1 VKAAVA
7 ATVAVGT
14 YEMLRRKEESHN
26 SHFASGHST
35 NAMAY
40 PTSPKPKHHTK
51 YMLEEATG
59 LYALGSEL
67 LGDKRHPAAHLV
79 AEAVR
84 ATGLSRISV
93 IAFDDLAACLA
104 CIMREQGSQRA
115 GCLTQDERVM
125 KEGATSYITLTGKIF
140 LM

>member
-51 YMLEEATG
+51 YMLEEAAG

-67 LGDKRHPAAHLV
+67 LGDKRHHAAHLV

-84 ATGLSRISV
+84 ATGLIKDLRDRI
-93 IAFDDLAACLA
+93 
-104 CIMREQGSQRA
+104 R
-115 GCLTQDERVM
+115 
-125 KEGATSYITLTGKIF
+125 
-140 LM
+140 